1 MKELLTIVRRNF
13 GSPIVIAIFILAV
26 ALLALGEGR
35 DAWFISS
42 VILLN
47 TTFAVAQEIRAR
59 MALKKLELMS
69 APHAR
74 KIKSNGEVV
83 DILYNQLRIGDN
95 IRLQLGDEV
104 PADGS
109 ITVCDGLE
117 IDESILTGESAPIDK
132 SIGALVLA
140 SCSVVA
146 GSAEMKVTAVSANT
160 RIGQM
165 TSTLKRYEPELTPIQ
180 HKIFQAITVLTY
192 GALGLALLIFVIY
205 YLSGQD
211 AVKILKVIT
220 SAAVTVVPEGLLLAS
235 SLLLAYGSIRL
246 AQAKVLPQKLAAIEA
261 MALLDILCV
270 DKTGTLTSDKIAFE
284 KLELFHATKQPIDK
298 LVGIVARE
306 TSGGSNTGSAIAAG
320 LPIAVDYEIIQ
331 TLAFSSA
338 RKLSGLRVKVDN
350 ELFSVVMGAPEYVSR
365 LAKLSDSQQRQIS
378 KMTNDGKRVLLVATF
393 SDTAMSLRRIPEESG
408 RAVGIV
414 VLSNELRDGV
424 RDTVKYLQDNKVN
437 LRVIS
442 GDNPNTVSYVAR
454 QAGIK
459 GSDMVLSGAELTNL
473 SNDEWDSVVM
483 GTTVFARVLPDQK
496 ERLIDTFRT
505 AGKFT
510 GMVGDGIND
519 ALAIKKSDL
528 GVAMYDGATATRRV
542 ADIVLLN
549 NSFNSFPI
557 GMKLGNRIMQ
567 AIEIIATLFFHK
579 IIYSVVLLIS
589 TFILQI
595 AYPFAPRHITF
606 MNIFLVSMPTLMW
619 TVFSPIPS
627 HKVSP
632 KYFWKDTLMA
642 VIPIAAI
649 SGAVVS
655 ISYAFL
661 SSIHTSDVQGVA
673 TTTVIIATFLGV
685 YLVWLVPKMFNIKND
700 RESKLARLLYVLS
713 VASLASMSFG
723 VGFVR
728 DFFDF
733 TTPAWHKA
741 LPLLV
746 LIISAAIFQ
755 WKIAGNAGLRLAKRE
770 R

>member
-74 KIKSNGEVV
+74 KIKSNGKVV
-83 DILYNQLRIGDN
+83 DILYDQLRIGDN

-104 PADGS
+104 PADGL

-117 IDESILTGESAPIDK
+117 VDESILTGESAPIDK

-146 GSAEMKVTAVSANT
+146 GSAEMKVTAVNANT

-192 GALGLALLIFVIY
+192 GALGLAVLIFVIY

-211 AVKILKVIT
+211 AVKIFKVIT

-284 KLELFHATKQPIDK
+284 KLELFHVTKQPIDK

-393 SDTAMSLRRIPEESG
+393 SDTTMSLRKIPEESG
-408 RAVGIV
+408 MAVGIV

-424 RDTVKYLQDNKVN
+424 RDTVKYLQDNKVDI
-437 LRVIS
+437 RVIS
-442 GDNPNTVSYVAR
+442 GDSPNTVSYVAR

-459 GSDMVLSGAELTNL
+459 GSDMVLSGAELMNL

-528 GVAMYDGATATRRV
+528 GVAMYEGATATRRV

-549 NSFNSFPI
+549 NSFNSFPT

-579 IIYSVVLLIS
+579 IIYSVVLLVS

-627 HKVSP
+627 HRVSP

-661 SSIHTSDVQGVA
+661 SAIHTSDIQGVA

-685 YLVWLVPKMFNIKND
+685 YLVWLVPKMFNIKNN

-713 VASLASMSFG
+713 VASLASVSFG
-723 VGFVR
+723 IGFVR